1 MQIKLLASSSSVEGI
16 ERLINLYLC
25 TNVWRVDADT
35 LEVRNS
41 ETGEI
46 IPDHLQVTLKRGRF
60 RFERKQE

>member
-16 ERLINLYLC
+16 ERLINLYLG

-60 RFERKQE
+60 RFERKHE